1 MNEIDLSKL
10 AEYLKAQRWFGRKA
24 FPIKSVRVVDHVR
37 LPVPAV
43 APASLAVL
51 EVAYTGVPAELYL
64 LPAQVG
70 KGGEPQDALSSDEVV
85 DTLVGL
91 IRDERGITAS
101 ATLKGE
107 RLPGAERA
115 LAALGSGTP
124 VRRLS
129 VEQSNTSLVLGDRA
143 ILKVLRKLEPGLN
156 PEYEVG
162 RFLASRTDFQFAP
175 ALLGALHLEGVTQ
188 TTVATLHQ
196 FASGANDGWRYV
208 VERFRAPG
216 TLEGRFKD
224 ELRALG
230 RRVAELHRALAS
242 DAKDPAFA
250 PEPVQL
256 EDLQRWSAGMV
267 GEISVTLAEA
277 TKMFPDL
284 FEKRGPVVKR
294 AQHLAHLTP
303 SGKKIRVHGDLHLGQ
318 VLRTKDE
325 WLVFDFEGEPS
336 RSLAQRREKYSPL
349 KDVAGMLRSFSYA
362 GAAVELE
369 GSPRTDRVPKA
380 RAAFLDGYL
389 AEIQGSGLLPDKD
402 EDVLGLLHGME
413 LEKLLYEIRYEVNN
427 RPDWAKIPVEAL
439 LNPGEVGGA

>member
-1 MNEIDLSKL
+1 
-10 AEYLKAQRWFGRKA
+10 
-24 FPIKSVRVVDHVR
+24 
-37 LPVPAV
+37 
-43 APASLAVL
+43 
-51 EVAYTGVPAELYL
+51 
-64 LPAQVG
+64 
-70 KGGEPQDALSSDEVV
+70 
-85 DTLVGL
+85 
-91 IRDERGITAS
+91 
-101 ATLKGE
+101 
-107 RLPGAERA
+107 
-115 LAALGSGTP
+115 
-124 VRRLS
+124 
-129 VEQSNTSLVLGDRA
+129 
-143 ILKVLRKLEPGLN
+143 
-156 PEYEVG
+156 
-162 RFLASRTDFQFAP
+162 
-175 ALLGALHLEGVTQ
+175 
-188 TTVATLHQ
+188 
-196 FASGANDGWRYV
+196 
-208 VERFRAPG
+208 
-216 TLEGRFKD
+216 
-224 ELRALG
+224 
-230 RRVAELHRALAS
+230 
-242 DAKDPAFA
+242 
-250 PEPVQL
+250 
-256 EDLQRWSAGMV
+256 
-267 GEISVTLAEA
+267 
-277 TKMFPDL
+277 
-284 FEKRGPVVKR
+284 VKR